1 MSSSV
6 SGNNI
11 NTLSESVQPIAL
23 AKGEK
28 AAALEKFATPLFH
41 KILQGPTAMRIA
53 AITITTIGVLALF
66 GSPIA
71 GGILLAG
78 GLAILTASAVKSH
91 IEAKKMI
98 QETVELASVASPL
111 NRGDSDTGV

>member
-1 MSSSV
+1 MSSV
-6 SGNNI
+6 SGNNVQ
-11 NTLSESVQPIAL
+11 TLNESVQPIAL

-28 AAALEKFATPLFH
+28 VAALEKFATPLFH
-41 KILQGPTAMRIA
+41 KILQGPSAMRIA
-53 AITITTIGVLALF
+53 AITITTIGLVALF

-98 QETVELASVASPL
+98 QETIVLPSLTPPL
-111 NRGDSDTGV
+111 NKGDANTSV